1 MLAHWVWLAHRPNLP
16 DWLKWEILQKFGD
29 PEQVYFADDFQN
41 IDGLTKDGFQSLM
54 DKDLSGSEEILEK
67 CLRKH
72 LHILTI
78 QDGAY
83 PRKLKNIQDPPL
95 ILYYKGQLPDFDGN
109 AVIGV
114 VGTRHGT
121 PYGLQV
127 AKRMGYQIAR
137 SGGIVV
143 SGMALGIDAMAM
155 SGALLGNGPVVGV
168 LGCGADQIYPLK
180 NKGLFEDMG
189 RFGCILSEFP
199 PETPAMA
206 WHFPRR
212 NRIISGLSSG
222 VLVVEAPIKSG
233 ALITAHQAL
242 DQGRDV
248 FVVPGNVGVSACEGS
263 NRLLRE
269 GAIAVGCGWDVL
281 SEYEQ
286 LYPGKLHEVSAEP
299 ELRKQES
306 LQVAETPK
314 TPKTHMRKSQE
325 KLENSPVSGDQ
336 NKRNPRAEE
345 KKTIDKGASQPYI
358 DINDILQKCNSQ
370 EKAIVLALQKGE
382 ALVDTVIAETGLKTQ
397 DVLACLTML
406 EIKGILQRLPGRRI
420 TLRK

>member
-16 DWLKWEILQKFGD
+16 DWLKWKILQSFGD
-29 PEQVYFADDFQN
+29 PEKVYFEDSFRN
-41 IDGLTKDGFQSLM
+41 IEGLTREGFESLM
-54 DKDLSGSEEILEK
+54 DKNLGPSQEILEK
-67 CLRKH
+67 CCQKQIH
-72 LHILTI
+72 LVTI
-78 QDGAY
+78 QDELY
-83 PRKLKNIQDPPL
+83 PRRLKNISDPPL

-114 VGTRHGT
+114 VGTRHAT

-127 AKRMGYQIAR
+127 AKRMGYQLAK

-168 LGCGADQIYPLK
+168 LGCGADRIYPMK
-180 NKGLFEDMG
+180 NKALFEDMAG
-189 RFGCILSEFP
+189 YGCILSEYP
-199 PETPAMA
+199 PETPAIA

-248 FVVPGNVGVSACEGS
+248 FVVPGNVGVPACEGS

-269 GAIAVGCGWDVL
+269 GAIAAGCGWDVL
-281 SEYEQ
+281 SEYEM

-299 ELRKQES
+299 ETGAGKQAR
-306 LQVAETPK
+306 VAQAPETPEKQMGKSRKK
-314 TPKTHMRKSQE
+314 T
-325 KLENSPVSGDQ
+325 ENSRVSREQ
-336 NKRNPRAEE
+336 NQRNQDAEE
-345 KKTIDKGASQPYI
+345 KLTIDKEASQPYI
-358 DINDILQKCNSQ
+358 DINDILQRCNSQ
-370 EKAIVLALQKGE
+370 EKAIVLALKEGE
-382 ALVDTVIAETGLKTQ
+382 ALVDDVIAQTGLKTQ
-397 DVLACLTML
+397 EVLAGLTML
-406 EIKGILQRLPGRRI
+406 EIKGILRRLPGRRI